1 MTQYNTLSIKLS
13 NSQLNELKSGKRN
26 NTEITLKTSL
36 NVVGDSNHS
45 HKKRKDILETRAQ
58 PAIIC
63 VFYVE
68 NQAILQPILLY
79 RTSKWKQ
86 TKEQD
91 SDDCLWTHIFTFFMW
106 LLYVF
111 FFFFLPKCKYDRIRL
126 CYNRLQF
133 VKETRISTV
142 STIEWRA
149 KLHRP

>member
-91 SDDCLWTHIFTFFMW
+91 SDDCLWTHIFTF
-106 LLYVF
+106 LCDYYTF
-111 FFFFLPKCKYDRIRL
+111 FFSFFCQNVNMTESDCAIIGCNLSKKHELALSQR
-126 CYNRLQF
+126 
-133 VKETRISTV
+133 
-142 STIEWRA
+142 
-149 KLHRP
+149 